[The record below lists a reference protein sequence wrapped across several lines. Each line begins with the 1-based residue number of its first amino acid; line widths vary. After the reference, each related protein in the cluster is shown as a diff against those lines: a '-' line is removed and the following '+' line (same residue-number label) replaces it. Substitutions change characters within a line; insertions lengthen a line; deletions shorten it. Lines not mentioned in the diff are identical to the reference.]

1 MIRGLWIRDA
11 DLVDVHLLRTFVAVA
26 ECLSF
31 SGAARRLGYTQ
42 SAVSQHIALLEND
55 LGVTLLHRRPV
66 GLTPAGERLLE
77 HTGPILLRL
86 DAARA
91 DVLRSVGEPP
101 GELLLAAS
109 PLAVSERVA
118 AVLALLR
125 RARPGLEVTLVVTG
139 REAVITGVATGDF
152 PLGLVDGVAAPS
164 DPLRLSG
171 VDAVSAVAVA
181 ERPIRVVMPRAHPL
195 AGREG
200 LDLDDLSTARWI
212 DAPDLSLPVRPGR
225 ASLRYTGTDLGG
237 LTRLVAAGHGLAVLP
252 QGATRDEGIAEVR
265 LTSPRLVHRIELVHG
280 SLGPLG
286 TRLAAML
293 GTGSAATEA

>member
-171 VDAVSAVAVA
+171 STRCPPSPWRSGRSGSSCPARTRWPGARDWTWTIYRPPAGST
-181 ERPIRVVMPRAHPL
+181 RPICRCPSGPV
-195 AGREG
+195 
-200 LDLDDLSTARWI
+200 ARPC
-212 DAPDLSLPVRPGR
+212 ATPVP
-225 ASLRYTGTDLGG
+225 TW
-237 LTRLVAAGHGLAVLP
+237 AV
-252 QGATRDEGIAEVR
+252 
-265 LTSPRLVHRIELVHG
+265 
-280 SLGPLG
+280 
-286 TRLAAML
+286 
-293 GTGSAATEA
+293 